1 MIKSSTYYS
10 IVCKATGLITEK
22 GSKKAMLKVMKANPG
37 VYFLALTSRP
47 IGAILNNVFFFPA
60 SKEYFSAE

>member
-22 GSKKAMLKVMKANPG
+22 GSKKAMLKVMKTSPG

-47 IGAILNNVFFFPA
+47 IGAIFA
-60 SKEYFSAE
+60 G